1 MKWMITMRSR
11 VQETKPLGDFFSSVL
26 ASLGGQ
32 SYTVHVAH
40 GGGRYLVKIRLHACK
55 LAWTPQLFYKKN
67 IKLFVLVNQYHS
79 NEAPPCLDPSHT
91 VVARHHHASSHT
103 YPRPEAL
110 PPPTP
115 KHRSASGSPT
125 PTLRQRRRASGPP
138 PPTPRHRSASRP
150 PSHSRPET
158 PPCQCLDHPHSS
170 LEALSCL
177 ETPHPLPEA
186 PRLPHS
192 RPLPTS
198 TLRHLRASSP
208 PETPSCLEGPPLLP
222 RGTVVP

>member
-40 GGGRYLVKIRLHACK
+40 GGG
-55 LAWTPQLFYKKN
+55 
-67 IKLFVLVNQYHS
+67 S
-79 NEAPPCLDPSHT
+79 EAPPCLDPSHT